1 MVQYF
6 SKLDISYVYVLSP
19 AVYKARFITCF
30 KANPEWGKNLV
41 YETRIYHYIQDTFS
55 IVMTISATVITDI
68 PDDIHVAF
76 PSSTVCRVSRFHP
89 RHLSN
94 QSPFASGALIL
105 PSPPPYGS
113 YIRFTSSSSKQG
125 FTYIRARFGTRRGSE
140 SGRFSLSLSLSLSL
154 YPFLG

>member
-30 KANPEWGKNLV
+30 KANPDGEKNLV

-68 PDDIHVAF
+68 PGDIRVLF
-76 PSSTVCRVSRFHP
+76 LLPPSRTMYVTIPPTHP
-89 RHLSN
+89 ICHYLR
-94 QSPFASGALIL
+94 A
-105 PSPPPYGS
+105 
-113 YIRFTSSSSKQG
+113 
-125 FTYIRARFGTRRGSE
+125 TY
-140 SGRFSLSLSLSLSL
+140 
-154 YPFLG
+154 

>member
-1 MVQYF
+1 MYYRQPYI
-6 SKLDISYVYVLSP
+6 KRVLSRVLKQIP
-19 AVYKARFITCF
+19 
-30 KANPEWGKNLV
+30 NGEKNLV

-68 PDDIHVAF
+68 YIPDDIHRAF

-94 QSPFASGALIL
+94 QSPFASDALIL

-113 YIRFTSSSSKQG
+113 YIQFTPSPSKQA
-125 FTYIRARFGTRRGSE
+125 FTYIRARFGAGSGPVP
-140 SGRFSLSLSLSLSL
+140 GRFSLSL
-154 YPFLG
+154 FLG